1 MSLRCCASWKPPEKA
16 PLLEALGIERF
27 VQKPF
32 ELAKLAGTV
41 RDVLDGVAV

>member
-1 MSLRCCASWKPPEKA
+1 MSLRCCASLKPPEKA
-16 PLLEALGIERF
+16 PLEALGIERF